1 VLLVTAPGPHS
12 VSVRLWGGPAIRVQD
27 NMNRTGGSQAGLP
40 AGREQGRG
48 EDTTRT
54 DGRIHPLVGC
64 RRSALIHGA
73 LSSVQRPPPCMR
85 VAVPSRVRHTITRQ
99 SPKACA
105 PPKAL
110 RDGTTHSQVELHGYL
125 TGCDTGRRQQATETA
140 STSLPSPLLQR
151 FCPEQTQSRNCV
163 DWLAN
168 YCRIHA
174 ICVRS
179 AESMS
184 RSGGLPGAGAV
195 TVRHMAQEQNR
206 SCTFTTQRGRKAG
219 GVENGPRYYSYTK

>member
-12 VSVRLWGGPAIRVQD
+12 VTVRLWGGPAIRVQD

-73 LSSVQRPPPCMR
+73 LSSVQRPRPCMS

-105 PPKAL
+105 PPKAH

-125 TGCDTGRRQQATETA
+125 TGCDTGKRQQATETA
-140 STSLPSPLLQR
+140 STSLPSPLL
-151 FCPEQTQSRNCV
+151 PA
-163 DWLAN
+163 L
-168 YCRIHA
+168 
-174 ICVRS
+174 
-179 AESMS
+179 
-184 RSGGLPGAGAV
+184 LPGADPIKKLCGLAGELLPYTCNLCTKRRV
-195 TVRHMAQEQNR
+195 NVEIRRPSRCWCCDCAAHGTGTEQIVYLHNTAGHKGWR
-206 SCTFTTQRGRKAG
+206 SRERPTLLQLH
-219 GVENGPRYYSYTK
+219 